1 MAPVACI
8 EPEHDTLTGE
18 GITSVISY
26 WPTSQRTYWHDACI
40 CLGENPAETYKR
52 FDLCYSFKV
61 LCRAEYGGTQQ
72 LHLAA
77 KNYMRDYATG
87 QHQNWR
93 ITYERALQNLMVLM
107 FLH

>member
-1 MAPVACI
+1 MAPVACR
-8 EPEHDTLTGE
+8 EPECNTLTGE

-26 WPTSQRTYWHDACI
+26 WPTSQRTYWHNACI

-61 LCRAEYGGTQQ
+61 LCRAEYSSTWQ

-77 KNYMRDYATG
+77 KNCM
-87 QHQNWR
+87 QHPDASVQEN
-93 ITYERALQNLMVLM
+93 
-107 FLH
+107 